1 MHAGRLV
8 SKWTLVAFALTIAF
22 VGRGTAHPGSGIALD
37 RAGNVFFV
45 DSGSG
50 LWKIDTAGKISKI
63 PGAAYH
69 WMALDATNAFA
80 RTRLPRERNT
90 DMTAAGSNPTILLA
104 SDYPVTIGRDGNLYY
119 PLNVDGKPL
128 CMMKMTPAGATSV
141 LADIPASKKG
151 PLRWINGLAA
161 GPDGALYY
169 TDDNTIW
176 RMTSNGR
183 ASIVAT
189 IQSPPNVTLVPMHT
203 KDMGPMLR
211 GLAVDSKGVIYVAST
226 ADGCVLKV
234 TPDGKAETILQV
246 QSPWSPTAVAI
257 HGSDVYVQEYLH
269 TTGDDRKEW
278 LPRIRKMT
286 PNGKQSIIATVE
298 QMPGAR

>member
-1 MHAGRLV
+1 MSFRSPANRILPAAVVIMTCV
-8 SKWTLVAFALTIAF
+8 SLAH
-22 VGRGTAHPGSGIALD
+22 AHPGSGIAVD
-37 RAGNVFFV
+37 RTGAVFFV

-50 LWKIDTAGKISKI
+50 LWKIGAAGTISKI

-69 WMALDATNAFA
+69 WMALDAANAFA

-104 SDYPVTIGRDGNLYY
+104 SDYPIAIGTDGNLYY

-128 CMMKMTPAGATSV
+128 RMMKVTPQGATSV

-161 GPDGALYY
+161 GPDGALFF
-169 TDDNTIW
+169 TDDNAIW
-176 RMTSNGR
+176 RMTSRGQ
-183 ASIVAT
+183 ASTVAT
-189 IQSPPNVTLVPMHT
+189 IQSPPNATLVPMHT

-211 GLAVDSKGVIYVAST
+211 GLAVDSKGVIYVAAT
-226 ADGCVLKV
+226 ADGRVLKV
-234 TPDGKAETILQV
+234 TPDGKTETILQV

-257 HGSDVYVQEYLH
+257 HGSDLYVQEYLH

-278 LPRIRKMT
+278 LPRIRKIT
-286 PNGKQSIIATVE
+286 ADGKQTIIATVE